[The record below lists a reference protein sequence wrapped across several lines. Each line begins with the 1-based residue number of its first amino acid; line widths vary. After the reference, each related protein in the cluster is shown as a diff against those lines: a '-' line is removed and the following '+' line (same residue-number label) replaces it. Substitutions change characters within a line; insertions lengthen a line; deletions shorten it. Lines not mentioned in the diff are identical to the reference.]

1 MMCPSQSWER
11 IHPNDIAASIERI
24 NAAGGRVV
32 QVVDFHDSWSVGLL
46 IENGDP
52 SPVPPIPPVS
62 TEPDAELQRFLI
74 AQINGWKMSE
84 HAPERL
90 ARVVEIAVRQQVRAE
105 VATSLSSPTAQE
117 SSP

>member
-1 MMCPSQSWER
+1 MKWLVRLMTK
-11 IHPNDIAASIERI
+11 
-24 NAAGGRVV
+24 
-32 QVVDFHDSWSVGLL
+32 
-46 IENGDP
+46 
-52 SPVPPIPPVS
+52 PPIPPVS

-105 VATSLSSPTAQE
+105 VATSLSSPTAHSDGWQRPPHDG
-117 SSP
+117 SSDSDGAAQS